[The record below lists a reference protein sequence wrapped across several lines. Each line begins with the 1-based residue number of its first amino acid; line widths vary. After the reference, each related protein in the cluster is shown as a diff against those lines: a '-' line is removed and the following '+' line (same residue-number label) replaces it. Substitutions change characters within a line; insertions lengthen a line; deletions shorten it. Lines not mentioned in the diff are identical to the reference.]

1 MTGASETTSEIK
13 TFFARYGDA
22 FAARDKDALAQC
34 FLFPCHFVGDDGE
47 ITLTVISSV
56 EQYLAEIIKPLFRG
70 YRQLGVA
77 SGLIRDLQVR
87 VLSPRLRH
95 ATIRWDVLDAQ
106 GAVLFSHE
114 AAYTLALR
122 ASDWRIC
129 AIAYHEMREIKAL
142 LASMPD
148 R

>member
-1 MTGASETTSEIK
+1 MTGASESTSEIK
-13 TFFARYGDA
+13 AFFARYGDA
-22 FAARDKDALAQC
+22 FAARHKEALARC
-34 FLFPCHFVGDDGE
+34 FLFPCHVVGDDGD

-56 EQYLAEIIKPLFRG
+56 KQYLAEIIKPLFRG

-77 SGLIRDLQVR
+77 SGRIRDLQVR
-87 VLSPRLRH
+87 ILSPRLRH
-95 ATIRWDVLDAQ
+95 ATILWDVLDGQ

-114 AAYTLALR
+114 AAYTLALG

-142 LASMPD
+142 LASMPG

>member
-1 MTGASETTSEIK
+1 MTGASVSTSEIK
-13 TFFARYGDA
+13 AFFARYGDA
-22 FAARDKDALAQC
+22 FAARDKEALARC
-34 FLFPCHFVGDDGE
+34 FLFPCHVVGDERD
-47 ITLTVISSV
+47 ITLTVINSV

-77 SGLIRDLQVR
+77 SGRIRDLQVR

-95 ATIRWDVLDAQ
+95 ATILWDVLDAQ
-106 GAVLFSHE
+106 GSVLFSHD
-114 AAYTLALR
+114 AAYTLALE

-142 LASMPD
+142 LASMPG

>member
-1 MTGASETTSEIK
+1 L
-13 TFFARYGDA
+13 
-22 FAARDKDALAQC
+22 AL
-34 FLFPCHFVGDDGE
+34 PVDGYA
-47 ITLTVISSV
+47 I
-56 EQYLAEIIKPLFRG
+56 F
-70 YRQLGVA
+70 
-77 SGLIRDLQVR
+77 QVP

-95 ATIRWDVLDAQ
+95 ATILWDVLDGQ

-114 AAYTLALR
+114 AAYTLALG

-142 LASMPD
+142 LASMPG

>member
-1 MTGASETTSEIK
+1 MATLSPRGIRK
-13 TFFARYGDA
+13 RWRDA
-22 FAARDKDALAQC
+22 FSV
-34 FLFPCHFVGDDGE
+34 VGDDGD

-77 SGLIRDLQVR
+77 SGRIRDLQVR
-87 VLSPRLRH
+87 ILSPRLRH
-95 ATIRWDVLDAQ
+95 ATILWDVLDGQ

-114 AAYTLALR
+114 AAYTLALG

-129 AIAYHEMREIKAL
+129 SMAYHEMREIKAL
-142 LASMPD
+142 LASMLG